1 MARAEYTREQQ
12 QEFIDLA
19 QERGFRPAMR
29 ELGYPGSHHTAA
41 KWFKEWQLPL
51 PDVSYLQRKAQAL
64 KEFYG
69 DREEL
74 AVCQAMLEV
83 IMEKIEIT
91 SLDPDGINKLA
102 NSLQRVIQ
110 TANLIRGK
118 ATSVSE
124 SHVKDG
130 MDLEIGKLMKEME
143 SKNKETAAAL

>member
-1 MARAEYTREQQ
+1 MARIEYTKEQIE
-12 QEFIDLA
+12 EFISVA
-19 QERGFRPAMR
+19 QEKGFKPAMT

-41 KWFKEWQLPL
+41 KWFKAAGLEL
-51 PDVSYLQRKAQAL
+51 PDVSYLQQKARAL

-83 IMEKIEIT
+83 IMEKIET
-91 SLDPDGINKLA
+91 VSLDPDEINKLA

-124 SHVKDG
+124 SHTKDAT
-130 MDLEIGKLMKEME
+130 DLEINKLVKQMKE
-143 SKNKETAAAL
+143 KNETTAASL